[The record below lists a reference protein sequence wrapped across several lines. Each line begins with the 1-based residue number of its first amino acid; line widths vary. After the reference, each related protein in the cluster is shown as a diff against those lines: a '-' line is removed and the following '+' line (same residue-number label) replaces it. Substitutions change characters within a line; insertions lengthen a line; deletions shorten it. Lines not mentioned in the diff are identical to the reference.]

1 MGNTI
6 PLPFGLCATPSIQTP
21 LGSET
26 GLKNDPK
33 ARDLDD

>member
-21 LGSET
+21 LGSEI